1 MKTKWMGKYLVLLL
15 ACFPVSLPAEEP
27 DCEKAMTTLDINYC
41 AGLEQEA
48 AEQEMQRYLEKSLE
62 RHSDDTELVAAI
74 KQAQEAW
81 QAYANA
87 HCDSIYT
94 MWREGTIRGVL
105 SISCKTKLIR
115 KRTHELWS
123 DFLTYMDSTEPVLPE
138 PARE

>member
-62 RHSDDTELVAAI
+62 RHSDDAELVTAI

-87 HCDSIYT
+87 HSDSINT
-94 MWREGTIRGVL
+94 MWRAGTIRCIS
-105 SISCKTKLIR
+105 SISC
-115 KRTHELWS
+115 
-123 DFLTYMDSTEPVLPE
+123 
-138 PARE
+138 